1 MKNINLEEKYNINSK
16 QQTFSQLNQ
25 SDNCDNLVSY
35 NDVKDIFF
43 SRMESFPMQSNLD
56 KNNNKIHNLA
66 NDTNNDGVVN
76 KGYIDQAD
84 TTIKVIYKYSKTM

>member
-1 MKNINLEEKYNINSK
+1 
-16 QQTFSQLNQ
+16 
-25 SDNCDNLVSY
+25 
-35 NDVKDIFF
+35 
-43 SRMESFPMQSNLD
+43 MESFPMQSNLD